1 MVGRRRAGVKNFLP
15 FGVENRQIV
24 QDRPAECCREAKEDL
39 AVGRTFHRERGG
51 IDLNGIRRLKEHG
64 DP

>member
-1 MVGRRRAGVKNFLP
+1 MVGRRPAGVKNFLP

-39 AVGRTFHRERGG
+39 AVGRTFTGRE
-51 IDLNGIRRLKEHG
+51 EAST
-64 DP
+64 